1 MNRLTIIGASGH
13 GKVVADIARLKGY
26 SEIAFLDDARGLSE
40 VSGYPVLGRV
50 SAYPDRMQD
59 DFIVAIGD
67 AATRRRIQE
76 ELAGEGAKLVTL
88 MHPSAV
94 VAKDVEMGAGSVVM
108 AGAVVNP
115 SVKIGRGCIVNTCAS
130 VDHDCAVGDFAHVS
144 VGAHLAGGVAI
155 GDGTWI
161 GIGAVVN
168 NCLSI
173 CPNCVVGAGAV
184 VISDINDSGTYVGV
198 PARLVSRK

>member
-26 SEIAFLDDARGLSE
+26 SEIVFLDDAPGLSE

-76 ELAGEGAKLVTL
+76 ELAGAGAKLVTL

-130 VDHDCAVGDFAHVS
+130 IDHDCNIDDFVHIS
-144 VGAHLAGGVAI
+144 VGAHLAGAVSVG
-155 GDGTWI
+155 GGTWI

-168 NCLSI
+168 NNISI
-173 CPNCVVGAGAV
+173 CSDCMIGAGAV
-184 VISDINDSGTYVGV
+184 VVDDTDMPGVYVGV
-198 PARLVSRK
+198 PAKLKKRI

>member
-13 GKVVADIARLKGY
+13 GKVVADIARLNGY
-26 SEIAFLDDARGLSE
+26 GEIAFLDDAPGLSE
-40 VSGYPVLGRV
+40 VSGHPVLGPV
-50 SAYPDRMQD
+50 SAYPGRMQD

-67 AATRRRIQE
+67 AATRCRIQE
-76 ELAGEGAKLVTL
+76 ELTGAGAKLITL
-88 MHPSAV
+88 VHPSAV
-94 VAKDVEMGAGSVVM
+94 VAKDAKMGAGSVVM

-115 SVKIGRGCIVNTCAS
+115 SAKIGRGCIVNTCAS

-173 CPNCVVGAGAV
+173 CPNCMVGAGSV
-184 VISDINDSGTYVGV
+184 VISDIDDAGTYVGV